1 MVHILNS
8 LKRLLKK
15 DSKPSRQGPPMA
27 PYQNRLRAAELA
39 AREVT
44 GISPTLGNDKRG
56 RIRQRAR
63 DEAEAEFENALKVD
77 AGSLRPGHPRFA
89 TLPDAV
95 ARCASYGF
103 ALAGD
108 EIREAVEV
116 VRSYYRK
123 SDELRRTHGEPRFT
137 FSDLAARSVGFDAI
151 PEEIAA
157 PLREA
162 IRAEALN
169 Q

>member
-15 DSKPSRQGPPMA
+15 ESMPSRQGPPMA
-27 PYQNRLRAAELA
+27 PYQNRLRVAEQA

-44 GISPTLGNDKRG
+44 RISLTFGNDNLG
-56 RIRQRAR
+56 RIRQRAQN
-63 DEAEAEFENALKVD
+63 EAVAEFENARKVA
-77 AGSLRPGHPRFA
+77 AGSLRPGHPDFA
-89 TLPDAV
+89 RLPDEV

-137 FSDLAARSVGFDAI
+137 FSDLAARPVCFDAI

-157 PLREA
+157 TLREA
-162 IRAEALN
+162 IHAEA
-169 Q
+169 